1 MRVVTMGPEVIGDP
15 LLHAGVDRQVSLDGV
30 GRGITTTA
38 VYRAGPGDAAVSASS
53 SSFSFLS

>member
-1 MRVVTMGPEVIGDP
+1 MGPEVIGDP